1 MAKLLPI
8 RRHGRHGVSA
18 TFDMQTIGTHEVLIS
33 FSGGFEMLRS
43 GGDEEGIRQVL
54 CDYFQYV
61 FVREPRVLV
70 KTDQH
75 SVLRR

>member
-1 MAKLLPI
+1 
-8 RRHGRHGVSA
+8 
-18 TFDMQTIGTHEVLIS
+18 MQTIETYKIVVS
-33 FSGGFEMLRS
+33 FSGGFEMLRA

-61 FVREPRVLV
+61 FVREPRVLIE
-70 KTDQH
+70 TNHH